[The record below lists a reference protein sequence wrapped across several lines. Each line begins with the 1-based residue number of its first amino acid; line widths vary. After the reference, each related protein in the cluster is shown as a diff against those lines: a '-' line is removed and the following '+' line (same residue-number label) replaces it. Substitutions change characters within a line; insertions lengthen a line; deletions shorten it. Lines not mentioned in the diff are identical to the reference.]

1 MTDVMGY
8 GDDFSGVDGDDM
20 DVVGAMTMR
29 RPTSMLRLPAK
40 PGWRQGQVAPGVW
53 GPRQG
58 MEPLPLTGNPVA
70 GFSAAGPN
78 LANLDARPQRAFRA
92 ERLLCTVLR
101 TGASATARVICSG
114 IFIGTALQS
123 VELGDF
129 DIELLGNANAF
140 GVRLALQPAAPG
152 ILVRLPVHLVG
163 PALVGAD
170 TIIVFAMFLGRTIT

>member
-8 GDDFSGVDGDDM
+8 GDEYGGVDGDDM
-20 DVVGAMTMR
+20 DVVGAMTMAR
-29 RPTSMLRLPAK
+29 RPSMLRLPAK

-58 MEPLPLTGNPVA
+58 MEPLPLTGSPIGTFVSA
-70 GFSAAGPN
+70 GATN
-78 LANLDARPQRAFRA
+78 TNLDARPQRAFRA
-92 ERLLCTVLR
+92 ERLLTTVLR
-101 TGASATARVICSG
+101 TGATATARVVCSG

-129 DIELLGNANAF
+129 DLELLGNPNAF
-140 GVRLALQPAAPG
+140 GVRLALQPASPG

-163 PALVGAD
+163 PALGAGD
-170 TIIVFAMFLGRTIT
+170 SITVFAMFLGRTIT